1 MLEWIQTHDTLL
13 WWLTAASVVTFFASL
28 IIVPVL
34 IARIPAD
41 YFAQATRPD
50 RPWKHQHPVVRLVLR
65 IGKNVLG
72 VVLFLAGLF
81 MFVVPGQGLLT
92 MLVGVLLLDLPGKYR
107 FEKWL
112 VSRPRV
118 LKMIN
123 WVRQRAGREAVV
135 VSHDRLK

>member
-1 MLEWIQTHDTLL
+1 MLDWIHAHDTLL

-28 IIVPVL
+28 IIVPIL

-41 YFAQATRPD
+41 YFAQPTRPD
-50 RPWKHQHPVVRLVLR
+50 RPWKHQHPAVRVVLR
-65 IGKNVLG
+65 IGKNALG
-72 VVLFLAGLF
+72 VVLMLAGLV

-92 MLVGVLLLDLPGKYR
+92 MLVGVLLLDFPGKYR

-112 VSRPRV
+112 ISRRRV

-123 WVRQRAGREAVV
+123 WVRQKAGREAICVAP
-135 VSHDRLK
+135 